1 MRSPFK
7 RGQRGGHPNGPAR
20 GVGGHRGIELG
31 VRGEP
36 PRSVDDHPHGQ
47 PDLAG
52 QDGGLQLTIA
62 QLHDFGGDAVDPHV
76 GVAGAGADSRRQG
89 GVSKLVARQREEV
102 GIDGAVRCHALHR
115 SGIAVDGPGWPLMS
129 RVRVSG
135 VKLRRAALGYTL
147 LAPSLFGVVVFL
159 LLPMLVV
166 AWLSLQHWDL
176 LAPID
181 YVGLSNWRAVL
192 TDPSFG
198 TSLVV
203 TVLFIAMVVPVQ
215 TVLGLFAAA
224 MLARGLPGTGAFRT
238 LYVLPWICSPL
249 AIAVLW
255 RWILAPTDGAVGTV
269 LGQRI
274 EWLTD
279 PDLALPVVSAVTV
292 WTNVGYVTLFFLA
305 GILAIPKDVQN
316 AARTD
321 GATSWQRFRHI
332 TVPMLRPTLF
342 FVLVTGIVSA
352 AQVFDTVYALTGG
365 GPQGRTDLVAH
376 RIYAEAFGAAAVG
389 RAAVMAVVLFV
400 LLVGVTIAQH
410 LYFRRR
416 ISYDLV

>member
-1 MRSPFK
+1 MAFNDWV
-7 RGQRGGHPNGPAR
+7 QRGAR
-20 GVGGHRGIELG
+20 
-31 VRGEP
+31 
-36 PRSVDDHPHGQ
+36 
-47 PDLAG
+47 
-52 QDGGLQLTIA
+52 
-62 QLHDFGGDAVDPHV
+62 
-76 GVAGAGADSRRQG
+76 
-89 GVSKLVARQREEV
+89 ARQ
-102 GIDGAVRCHALHR
+102 
-115 SGIAVDGPGWPLMS
+115 
-129 RVRVSG
+129 
-135 VKLRRAALGYTL
+135 AALGYAL
-147 LAPSLFGVVVFL
+147 LAPSLFGVVAFL

-166 AWLSLQHWDL
+166 AWLSLQRWDL
-176 LAPID
+176 LGPID
-181 YVGLSNWRAVL
+181 YVGLSNWRSVV
-192 TDPSFG
+192 TDSSFG

-215 TVLGLFAAA
+215 TALGLFAAA
-224 MLARGLPGTGAFRT
+224 MLARGLPGTGVFRT

-305 GILAIPKDVQN
+305 GILAIPTDVQN

-321 GATSWQRFRHI
+321 GATAWQRFRYI
-332 TVPMLRPTLF
+332 TLPMLRPTLF

-365 GPQGRTDLVAH
+365 GPRGRTDLVAH

-389 RAAVMAVVLFV
+389 RAAVMAMVLFV

-416 ISYDLV
+416 ISYDLT

>member
-1 MRSPFK
+1 MAF
-7 RGQRGGHPNGPAR
+7 N
-20 GVGGHRGIELG
+20 
-31 VRGEP
+31 
-36 PRSVDDHPHGQ
+36 D
-47 PDLAG
+47 
-52 QDGGLQLTIA
+52 
-62 QLHDFGGDAVDPHV
+62 
-76 GVAGAGADSRRQG
+76 
-89 GVSKLVARQREEV
+89 
-102 GIDGAVRCHALHR
+102 
-115 SGIAVDGPGWPLMS
+115 W
-129 RVRVSG
+129 
-135 VKLRRAALGYTL
+135 VKLRRARQAALGYAL
-147 LAPSLFGVVVFL
+147 LAPSLFGVVAFL

-166 AWLSLQHWDL
+166 AWLSLQRWDL
-176 LAPID
+176 LAPIE
-181 YVGLSNWRAVL
+181 YVGLSNWRSVL
-192 TDPSFG
+192 TDSSFG

-224 MLARGLPGTGAFRT
+224 MLARGLPGSGAFRT

-255 RWILAPTDGAVGTV
+255 RWILAPTDGAVSTV
-269 LGQRI
+269 LGQRF

-305 GILAIPKDVQN
+305 GILAIPTEVQN

-321 GATSWQRFRHI
+321 GATAWQRFRHI
-332 TVPMLRPTLF
+332 TLPMLRPTLF

-365 GPQGRTDLVAH
+365 GPRGRTDLVAH

-410 LYFRRR
+410 FYFRRR
-416 ISYDLV
+416 ISYDLT

>member
-1 MRSPFK
+1 MTR
-7 RGQRGGHPNGPAR
+7 RGR
-20 GVGGHRGIELG
+20 
-31 VRGEP
+31 
-36 PRSVDDHPHGQ
+36 
-47 PDLAG
+47 
-52 QDGGLQLTIA
+52 
-62 QLHDFGGDAVDPHV
+62 
-76 GVAGAGADSRRQG
+76 
-89 GVSKLVARQREEV
+89 ARQ
-102 GIDGAVRCHALHR
+102 
-115 SGIAVDGPGWPLMS
+115 
-129 RVRVSG
+129 
-135 VKLRRAALGYTL
+135 AALGYAL
-147 LAPSLFGVVVFL
+147 LAPSLFGVVTFL

-166 AWLSLQHWDL
+166 AWLSLNRWDL
-176 LAPID
+176 LGSIE
-181 YVGLSNWRAVL
+181 YVGLANWRSVL
-192 TDPSFG
+192 TDSSFG

-215 TVLGLFAAA
+215 TVLGMFAASL
-224 MLARGLPGTGAFRT
+224 LARGLPGTGVFRT

-255 RWILAPTDGAVGTV
+255 RWILAPTDGAIGTV

-279 PDLALPVVSAVTV
+279 PVLALPVVSAVTV

-305 GILAIPKDVQN
+305 GILAIPADVQN

-321 GATSWQRFRHI
+321 GATSWQRFRYI
-332 TVPMLRPTLF
+332 TLPMLRPTLF

-365 GPQGRTDLVAH
+365 GPQERTDVIAH

-389 RAAVMAVVLFV
+389 RAAVMALVLFV
-400 LLVGVTIAQH
+400 LLVGVTIVQH

-416 ISYDLV
+416 ISYDLT

>member
-1 MRSPFK
+1 MAFNGWMMRA
-7 RGQRGGHPNGPAR
+7 AR
-20 GVGGHRGIELG
+20 
-31 VRGEP
+31 
-36 PRSVDDHPHGQ
+36 
-47 PDLAG
+47 A
-52 QDGGLQLTIA
+52 
-62 QLHDFGGDAVDPHV
+62 
-76 GVAGAGADSRRQG
+76 
-89 GVSKLVARQREEV
+89 
-102 GIDGAVRCHALHR
+102 
-115 SGIAVDGPGWPLMS
+115 
-129 RVRVSG
+129 
-135 VKLRRAALGYTL
+135 RRAALAYAL
-147 LAPSLFGVVVFL
+147 LAPSLFGVVAFL

-166 AWLSLQHWDL
+166 GWLSLQRWDL
-176 LAPID
+176 LAPIE
-181 YVGLSNWRAVL
+181 YVGLANWRSVL
-192 TDPSFG
+192 TDSSFG

-203 TVLFIAMVVPVQ
+203 TALFIVMVVPVQ

-224 MLARGLPGTGAFRT
+224 MLARGLPGSGFFRT

-269 LGQRI
+269 LGKRI

-305 GILAIPKDVQN
+305 GILAIPTEIQN

-321 GATSWQRFRHI
+321 GANAWQRFRHI
-332 TVPMLRPTLF
+332 TLPMLRPTLF
-342 FVLVTGIVSA
+342 FVSVTGIVSA

-389 RAAVMAVVLFV
+389 RAAVMAAVLFV
-400 LLVGVTIAQH
+400 LLVGVTIVQH
-410 LYFRRR
+410 LYFRK
-416 ISYDLV
+416 STTYDLV